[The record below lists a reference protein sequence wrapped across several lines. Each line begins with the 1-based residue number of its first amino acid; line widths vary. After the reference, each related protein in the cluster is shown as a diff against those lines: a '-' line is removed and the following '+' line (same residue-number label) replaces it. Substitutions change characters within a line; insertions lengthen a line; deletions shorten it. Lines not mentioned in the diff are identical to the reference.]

1 MEILQLRY
9 FYETAKNESFSKTAE
24 KFNVPPTSVSASVK
38 RLEKEL
44 GCTLFHR
51 TCNRILLN
59 EKGKRLL
66 QSLNVVFG
74 ELELAVKDLSPD
86 APDLRE
92 IKILVRTGRST
103 ITQAI
108 IAYKEKHPDV
118 SFRTIFDFSENNF
131 DAYDIIIDD
140 NGNVYPNHESFP
152 LYETVLCIRAAANS
166 PLRGQRLTL
175 SQLKDQP
182 FISTGTQNS
191 LHPILIEHCKHA
203 GFVPNIVIE
212 CNDINCY
219 LQYII
224 AGVCIGPARIFPDNI
239 ENNKLCTL
247 NVTDFNEKRIVDCYY
262 KTESDYGNVR
272 DFLNF
277 IKDYAKNSHHPS

>member
-1 MEILQLRY
+1 MEVLQLRY
-9 FYETAKNESFSKTAE
+9 FYETAKTGSFTKTAE
-24 KFNVPPTSVSASVK
+24 KFNVPATSVSASVK

-44 GCTLFHR
+44 ECPLFHR

-66 QSLNVVFG
+66 QSLNVVFD
-74 ELELAVKDLSPD
+74 ELEQAIKDLSP
-86 APDLRE
+86 ATPDLRD
-92 IKILVRTGRST
+92 IKILVRTGRTT
-103 ITQAI
+103 ITQTI
-108 IAYKEKHPDV
+108 IAYKEKHPEV
-118 SFRTIFDFSENNF
+118 SFRTIFDFSETNF
-131 DAYDIIIDD
+131 DNYDIIIDD
-140 NGNVYPNHESFP
+140 NGNVYPHHESFP
-152 LYETVLCIRAAANS
+152 LYETVLCIRAAADS

-182 FISTGTQNS
+182 FISTGIQNS
-191 LHPILIEHCKHA
+191 LHPILMEHCKRA

-224 AGVCIGPARIFPDNI
+224 AGVCIGPARIFPDNVS
-239 ENNKLCTL
+239 NNKICTL
-247 NVTDFNEKRIVDCYY
+247 DVADFNEKRIVDCYY
-262 KTESDYGNVR
+262 KKESDYGNVR

-277 IKDYAKNSHHPS
+277 IKEYAKQ